1 MKTTYPTRTVT
12 INDIDELRNLFRSTI
27 QAVNIQNYTPAE
39 IEDWASCGDCTIHW
53 KNLLSTLYFLAALDN
68 EGRIIGFASIR
79 ADGYLHSMFVHKDWQ
94 RKGIASQL
102 LSEIEAYA
110 CRFGITQ
117 ITSEVSITAR
127 PFFEKQGYSVEK
139 SQKKRAKRL
148 EMINYVMKKEL

>member
-39 IEDWASCGDCTIHW
+39 IEDWASCGDSTIHW

>member
-1 MKTTYPTRTVT
+1 
-12 INDIDELRNLFRSTI
+12 
-27 QAVNIQNYTPAE
+27 
-39 IEDWASCGDCTIHW
+39 
-53 KNLLSTLYFLAALDN
+53 
-68 EGRIIGFASIR
+68 
-79 ADGYLHSMFVHKDWQ
+79 MFVHKDWQ